1 MQSKSVIF
9 FGTDEIGSCV
19 LEKLINLK
27 ANIIA
32 VVTRADKP
40 SGRNKK
46 IIVGQV
52 KQIALDHNIKVF
64 QPEKLSDVLNEL
76 SSLKPDLILT
86 CSYGKIIPIEIINL
100 PKYHCVN
107 IHPSLLPKYRGAS
120 PMQGA
125 ILNNETETG
134 VTFMFVTKAL
144 DEGDILFQEKIQ
156 MSNNETLFSLK
167 SKVKNTIESML
178 EKYYDQLF
186 DLNIKHFPQDNQ
198 KASYI
203 SIIDANQEKIDWNE
217 SAIRIDAKVRA
228 LYDKPIAYTVY
239 EGIRIKIFSIEV
251 TNDNVKDNNCGLIT
265 EIDKTGISV
274 QTQDKIIKITKIQIP
289 GKNPVEIK
297 QIVNGKHI
305 FKVNT
310 KFS

>member
-52 KQIALDHNIKVF
+52 KQIALDHNIRVF

-76 SSLKPDLILT
+76 SNLKPDLILT

-228 LYDKPIAYTVY
+228 LYDKPIAYTIY
-239 EGIRIKIFSIEV
+239 EGIRIKIFSTEV

-265 EIDKTGISV
+265 KIDKTGISV

-297 QIVNGKHI
+297 QIINGKHI

-310 KFS
+310 KFN

>member
-76 SSLKPDLILT
+76 SNLKPDLILT

-198 KASYI
+198 QL
-203 SIIDANQEKIDWNE
+203 N
-217 SAIRIDAKVRA
+217 
-228 LYDKPIAYTVY
+228 L
-239 EGIRIKIFSIEV
+239 
-251 TNDNVKDNNCGLIT
+251 
-265 EIDKTGISV
+265 
-274 QTQDKIIKITKIQIP
+274 
-289 GKNPVEIK
+289 
-297 QIVNGKHI
+297 HI
-305 FKVNT
+305 HCTLGFQG
-310 KFS
+310 SQLLLHL

>member
-76 SSLKPDLILT
+76 SNLKPDLILT

-217 SAIRIDAKVRA
+217 SAIRIYGEVLSQNNSKNICLEGKMIQKGKAFTKYEIAKPSGLKLESKEFTRSSMVTFTNKENILECKYFKQATAKV
-228 LYDKPIAYTVY
+228 
-239 EGIRIKIFSIEV
+239 EE
-251 TNDNVKDNNCGLIT
+251 
-265 EIDKTGISV
+265 
-274 QTQDKIIKITKIQIP
+274 
-289 GKNPVEIK
+289 
-297 QIVNGKHI
+297 
-305 FKVNT
+305 
-310 KFS
+310 